1 MPITH
6 KRLSAHTLLAASAIL
21 VGALLTGC
29 SDDDS
34 KDNASSS
41 SSASPKSGFD
51 QALAH
56 AKCMRENGVPNY
68 PDPKEDGNGRV
79 QIVPGEGVD
88 PNDPNF
94 QKAMDACRDL
104 MPQGQQAR
112 GGGEIDS
119 SKVAEWAKCMRENG
133 VPKMEDPKIEG
144 GQLIVDAQAAGVSPG
159 DPAFNEAQQAC
170 MDKNP
175 GGSLML
181 RRGGGE

>member
-1 MPITH
+1 M
-6 KRLSAHTLLAASAIL
+6 LAASALL

-34 KDNASSS
+34 SDKASGS
-41 SSASPKSGFD
+41 SSASPTSGVD
-51 QALAH
+51 AALAH
-56 AKCMRENGVPNY
+56 AKCMRENGVPDY

-79 QIVPGEGVD
+79 QIVPGQGVD
-88 PNDPNF
+88 PNDPDF

-112 GGGEIDS
+112 GGEVDS

-133 VPKMEDPKIEG
+133 VPKMEDPKVEG
-144 GQLIVDAQAAGVSPG
+144 GQLIVDPEAAGVSPS
-159 DPAFNEAQQAC
+159 DPSFQEAQQAC
-170 MDKNP
+170 MDKSP

-181 RRGGGE
+181 RPGGGE